1 MVKSINFLDKLIFN
15 YLGKERSAIL
25 LSQTGFFID
34 CELVDGV
41 LWAQFND
48 DNQITAI
55 ISGDNEN
62 SVVFASENADFE
74 ELSFIINGSVLSS
87 DNLPYKQI
95 DKKYLMHV
103 SLENVIGE
111 KGIKYTQYS
120 KIEKLNVKI
129 TPEHTNVKKFLHLK
143 GCCEGAVIEKGLHT
157 ISGGFISFN
166 KDLAFISDVFTKE
179 KYRGQGYGK
188 AIVKKLLTLSPRKD
202 VYLISRDYNV
212 KFYEKLG
219 FKVVKNIYEY
229 TTKEN

>member
-62 SVVFASENADFE
+62 SVVSASENADFE
-74 ELSFIINGSVLSS
+74 ELSFVINGSVLSS
-87 DNLPYKQI
+87 DKLPYKQI
-95 DKKYLMHV
+95 DKKYLMHI
-103 SLENVIGE
+103 SLENLIGE

-120 KIEKLNVKI
+120 KIEKLNDKI

-188 AIVKKLLTLSPRKD
+188 AIVKKLLNISPRKD

>member
-1 MVKSINFLDKLIFN
+1 MVKSINFLNELIFN
-15 YLGKERSAIL
+15 YLGKENTAIL
-25 LSQTGFFID
+25 LSQTGFFMD
-34 CELVDGV
+34 CELNDGV
-41 LWAQFND
+41 LWAQFD
-48 DNQITAI
+48 DNNQITAV
-55 ISGDNEN
+55 ISGDNERC
-62 SVVFASENADFE
+62 VAFVSENADFE
-74 ELSFIINGSVLSS
+74 ELSFVINGTILSS
-87 DNLPYKQI
+87 DNLPYKRI

-120 KIEKLNVKI
+120 KIEKLNDKL
-129 TPEHTNVKKFLHLK
+129 TPEHTVVKKFLNLN

-166 KDLAFISDVFTKE
+166 KDLALISDIFTKE

-219 FKVVKNIYEY
+219 FKIVKDIYEY
-229 TTKEN
+229 KIN

>member
-62 SVVFASENADFE
+62 SVVSASENADFE
-74 ELSFIINGSVLSS
+74 ELSFVINGSVLSS
-87 DNLPYKQI
+87 DNLPYKRI

-120 KIEKLNVKI
+120 KIEKLNDKL

>member
-1 MVKSINFLDKLIFN
+1 MVKSVNFLDKLIFN

-34 CELVDGV
+34 CELVDGA
-41 LWAQFND
+41 LWAQYDEN
-48 DNQITAI
+48 NNITAI
-55 ISGDNEN
+55 ISGDNERC
-62 SVVFASENADFE
+62 VAFASENADFE
-74 ELSFIINGSVLSS
+74 ELSFVINGSVLSS
-87 DNLPYKQI
+87 DKLPYKQI
-95 DKKYLMHV
+95 DKKYLMHI
-103 SLENVIGE
+103 SLDEVVAE
-111 KGIKYTQYS
+111 KGLKYTQYN
-120 KIEKLNVKI
+120 KIEKLNDKL
-129 TPEHTNVKKFLHLK
+129 TPEATTIKKFLHLK

-202 VYLISRDYNV
+202 VYLISREYNV

-219 FKVVKNIYEY
+219 FTIAQEIYEY

>member
-62 SVVFASENADFE
+62 SVVSASENADFE
-74 ELSFIINGSVLSS
+74 ELSFVINGSVLSS
-87 DNLPYKQI
+87 DNLPYKRI

-120 KIEKLNVKI
+120 KIEKLNDKL

-188 AIVKKLLTLSPRKD
+188 AIVKKLLTLSPKKD

>member
-74 ELSFIINGSVLSS
+74 ELSFVINGTVLSS
-87 DNLPYKQI
+87 DKLPYKQI

-120 KIEKLNVKI
+120 KIEKLNDKF

>member
-1 MVKSINFLDKLIFN
+1 MVKSVNFLDKLIFN

-25 LSQTGFFID
+25 LSQTGFFMD

-41 LWAQFND
+41 LWAQYDEN
-48 DNQITAI
+48 NNITAI
-55 ISGDNEN
+55 ISGDNERC
-62 SVVFASENADFE
+62 VAFANENADFE
-74 ELSFIINGSVLSS
+74 ELSFVINGSVLSS
-87 DNLPYKQI
+87 DKLPYKQI
-95 DKKYLMHV
+95 DKKHLMHI

-120 KIEKLNVKI
+120 KIEKLNDKL
-129 TPEHTNVKKFLHLK
+129 TPEATTIKKFLHLK

-219 FKVVKNIYEY
+219 FIIAQEIYEY

>member
-25 LSQTGFFID
+25 LSQTGFFMD
-34 CELVDGV
+34 CELNDGV
-41 LWAQFND
+41 LWAQFD
-48 DNQITAI
+48 DNNQITAV
-55 ISGDNEN
+55 ISGDNERC
-62 SVVFASENADFE
+62 VAFVSENADFE
-74 ELSFIINGSVLSS
+74 ELSFVINGTVLSS
-87 DNLPYKQI
+87 DNLPYKRI
-95 DKKYLMHV
+95 DKKHLMHV
-103 SLENVIGE
+103 SLENIIGE

-120 KIEKLNVKI
+120 KIEKLNDKL
-129 TPEHTNVKKFLHLK
+129 TPEHTVVKKFLNLN

-166 KDLAFISDVFTKE
+166 KDLAFISDIFTKE

-188 AIVKKLLTLSPRKD
+188 AIVKKLLALSPRKD

-219 FKVVKNIYEY
+219 FKIVKDIYEY
-229 TTKEN
+229 KTN

>member
-55 ISGDNEN
+55 ISVDNEN

-74 ELSFIINGSVLSS
+74 ELSFVINGSVLSS

-95 DKKYLMHV
+95 DKKYLMHI

-120 KIEKLNVKI
+120 KIEKLNDKL

-188 AIVKKLLTLSPRKD
+188 AIVKKILTRSPRKD